1 MGSAVAPPFCDNGL
15 SVSDLSGELVVP
27 PFGSIACMAAW
38 RREPGMLGL
47 GLRCGVR
54 MGGEGVRTLN
64 WGEFL
69 DRLRGASL
77 SMASASVSEIA

>member
-1 MGSAVAPPFCDNGL
+1 
-15 SVSDLSGELVVP
+15 
-27 PFGSIACMAAW
+27 
-38 RREPGMLGL
+38 MLGL

-69 DRLRGASL
+69 DRLSGASL
-77 SMASASVSEIA
+77 SMASDSVSKIEY